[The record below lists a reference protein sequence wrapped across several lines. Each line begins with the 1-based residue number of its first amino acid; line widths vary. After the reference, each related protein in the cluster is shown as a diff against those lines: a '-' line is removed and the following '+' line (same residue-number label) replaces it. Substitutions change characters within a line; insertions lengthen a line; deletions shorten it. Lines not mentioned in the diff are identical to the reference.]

1 MAEYISLQEVLE
13 KLQISENKLRELIA
27 EGKLRSFR
35 DPGGEKFLT
44 EQVQALVKEVI
55 SEPTVV
61 LPGAGEEPPAL
72 QIEEEAVEHEEPQ
85 TVIPTIE
92 LSFDDQDAPGSE
104 TMIPTIELSPD
115 AAVETA
121 ATEQMGFEDEAT
133 DVATEEVALADEDYV
148 ILEDQPGQ
156 VGGIDFSDTETD
168 LSDETDT
175 EGAAAAA
182 AIEFEEEPAAHTAFT
197 VLLSLAV
204 VRLLAGIYVFY
215 AAVREYN
222 MQEDIYRGFLNF
234 GDWFGMNSPLK

>member
-1 MAEYISLQEVLE
+1 MAEYTSLQEVLE
-13 KLQISENKLRELIA
+13 KLQISENKVRELIA

-35 DPGGEKFLT
+35 DPSGEKFLT
-44 EQVQALVKEVI
+44 EQVQALQKEVI

-61 LPGAGEEPPAL
+61 LPGPGEEPPAL
-72 QIEEEAVEHEEPQ
+72 DIEDKAADAGESQ

-92 LSFDDQDAPGSE
+92 LSLDEQEASSSE

-115 AAVETA
+115 AAIETP
-121 ATEQMGFEDEAT
+121 ATEQMGLEDEAT

-156 VGGIDFSDTETD
+156 AGGIDFSDTETD

-197 VLLSLAV
+197 VLLSLSAV
-204 VRLLAGIYVFY
+204 LLLAGIYVFY

-222 MQEDIYRGFLNF
+222 MQEDIYRFFLDLGNT
-234 GDWFGMNSPLK
+234 FGMKSPLA